1 MKQITEA
8 EKLANLRQ
16 QLEPRHTNVSNDT
29 INTHLTDR
37 EKIANFSNRTTD
49 YSDRFNELPAFCMH
63 LPTEFK
69 NAMIALKE
77 LHNTPY
83 EFSISVL
90 LGMANSAT
98 QHLYDVNSY
107 KYGIRPSSLFIMI
120 ILGTGGSKSTIE
132 AELKGPFKEFEKR
145 MYDALKNEDARFVS
159 ENKIYKKKIAQY
171 EKDLEDGL
179 NPVFPQK
186 PMPAETANY
195 INSKFTVNG
204 LIDTLKSQP
213 HASIITAEAGEFFS
227 SHAFQGGKQDANR
240 ATEMTSSLT
249 KAWDGDILSRNIKD
263 ERITLSNRR
272 VNSMMMVQE
281 GVIRP
286 ILNNK
291 TFQEQGF
298 THRILISQIDAFEK
312 PDMSFDPIIEQKEEY
327 ARKGLRKYLDKLDDL
342 LYKRPTMIPERH
354 FELDPIVINS
364 TDEAKHYFAN
374 FYNTCKHIG
383 KYGQKLQ
390 EYEGFA
396 NRIHEHT
403 IRIAA
408 TLAAF
413 NDNEIVQI
421 TLEEAK
427 ASVDIINMF
436 IEHRAG
442 LEMGITDTRPELSQG
457 ASVLETWFR
466 KHKDKSMTKRDLSV
480 YGPSGFQSISDAQ
493 RITILEELVSSEIL
507 IAIESLAKN
516 NRKIIKYELNPEN
529 ITSA

>member
-16 QLEPRHTNVSNDT
+16 ELMPRHTNVSKDT
-29 INTHLTDR
+29 INTDLTDR
-37 EKIANFSNRTTD
+37 QKIANFSNRSTD

-63 LPTEFK
+63 LPAEFK
-69 NAMIALKE
+69 NAMISLKE

-83 EFSISVL
+83 EFSLSVL
-90 LGMANSAT
+90 LGMANTAT

-107 KYGIRPSSLFIMI
+107 KYGIRPISLFIMI

-132 AELKGPFKEFEKR
+132 GELKGPFKEFEKR
-145 MYDALKNEDARFVS
+145 MFDALKNEDARFVS

-249 KAWDGDILSRNIKD
+249 KVWDGDMLSRNIKD

-286 ILNNK
+286 ILNNR

-312 PDMSFDPIIEQKEEY
+312 PDMSFDPIIVQKEEY

-342 LYKRPTMIPERH
+342 LCKRPNMILDRH
-354 FELDPIVINS
+354 FELEPIVIDS
-364 TDEAKHYFAN
+364 TDDAKHYIGD
-374 FYNTCKHIG
+374 FYNSCKHLG
-383 KYGQKLQ
+383 KYGNKLQ
-390 EYEGFA
+390 KYEGFA

-403 IRIAA
+403 IRVAA

-413 NDNEIVQI
+413 ADNEIVQI
-421 TLEEAK
+421 TLTEAK
-427 ASVDIINMF
+427 AAVDVMNMF

-457 ASVLETWFR
+457 ASVLEDWYR
-466 KHKDKSMTKRDLSV
+466 KHKDKSMTKRELSQL
-480 YGPSGFQSISDAQ
+480 GPSGFQSISDAQ

-507 IAIESLAKN
+507 IAREDVAKN
-516 NRKIIKYELNPEN
+516 GRKVMKYELNTEN
-529 ITSA
+529 FTTA